1 MNIAMDRTY
10 NVFAGICLAQYGY
23 FYCCDDEK
31 KKILRITFKMW
42 AIVKEHIKMR
52 SLVEKWR
59 ASAAVQKRRSK
70 RLKIQ
75 NKEEEKFSK
84 RWSLCYVHLIENF
97 NDYIFRRVLHFL

>member
-1 MNIAMDRTY
+1 MDCTY

-31 KKILRITFKMW
+31 KKILRITCKMW

-52 SLVEKWR
+52 SLVEKGR
-59 ASAAVQKRRSK
+59 ASAAVQKRCSK

>member
-1 MNIAMDRTY
+1 MKIAMDCTY

-52 SLVEKWR
+52 SLVEKER
-59 ASAAVQKRRSK
+59 ASAVMKKRRSK
-70 RLKIQ
+70 RSKIQ
-75 NKEEEKFSK
+75 NEEEEKISK
-84 RWSLCYVHLIENF
+84 R
-97 NDYIFRRVLHFL
+97 